1 MLTIS
6 IHKPMLLRYS
16 HVRIRSHQK
25 FHKIDPI
32 PFVKMEAKSSQ
43 TRKME
48 ELSVKHPTP
57 FIPKLE
63 PSGEPDLQF
72 DRLQTSDQDLVQE
85 KKFEFG
91 RFIAREAILDEE
103 LWTAAWLRAESHWED
118 RANDRF
124 ADSYKRKFSD
134 QEFNAIKRRR
144 KGEYGQKCSCIIT
157 VRKEPKNV
165 KYTVVKSVVGTLDL
179 SIRYLLDGETFP
191 GEREKAPPFC
201 SISRTQSNRYGYISN
216 LCVSKAARCQGIAS
230 SMMHF
235 AIRLALLEGAEQ
247 VYVHV
252 HRKNKPAQELYRK
265 MGFEMVEKAT
275 SQLEEE
281 QTYLLRFKA

>member
-25 FHKIDPI
+25 FHKIDPV
-32 PFVKMEAKSSQ
+32 PFVWVTILSFYWYLVSICIQFLHLRSVVFLLTCMLEVCFSSFYSVAFSILVWKFFSLNLIKPIRVLVQETATPYIYLKISIFGVLHISLFFCLYQMNRKMEAKSSQ

-103 LWTAAWLRAESHWED
+103 LWVSKLSRWWHLNHEVLNVYAICVPWIISCGCMLLDLWQTAAWLRAESHWED
-118 RANDRF
+118 RANDRCVLLLF
-124 ADSYKRKFSD
+124 YNFQIFFS
-134 QEFNAIKRRR
+134 
-144 KGEYGQKCSCIIT
+144 
-157 VRKEPKNV
+157 
-165 KYTVVKSVVGTLDL
+165 
-179 SIRYLLDGETFP
+179 
-191 GEREKAPPFC
+191 
-201 SISRTQSNRYGYISN
+201 
-216 LCVSKAARCQGIAS
+216 LCLFGLC
-230 SMMHF
+230 
-235 AIRLALLEGAEQ
+235 
-247 VYVHV
+247 
-252 HRKNKPAQELYRK
+252 
-265 MGFEMVEKAT
+265 
-275 SQLEEE
+275 
-281 QTYLLRFKA
+281 

>member
-201 SISRTQSNRYGYISN
+201 SINRTQSNRYGYISN
-216 LCVSKAARCQGIAS
+216 LCVSKAARCQ
-230 SMMHF
+230 
-235 AIRLALLEGAEQ
+235 GAEQ

>member
-25 FHKIDPI
+25 FHKIDPV

-118 RANDRF
+118 RANDRCVLLLF
-124 ADSYKRKFSD
+124 YNFQIFFS
-134 QEFNAIKRRR
+134 
-144 KGEYGQKCSCIIT
+144 
-157 VRKEPKNV
+157 
-165 KYTVVKSVVGTLDL
+165 
-179 SIRYLLDGETFP
+179 
-191 GEREKAPPFC
+191 
-201 SISRTQSNRYGYISN
+201 
-216 LCVSKAARCQGIAS
+216 LCLCLFG
-230 SMMHF
+230 
-235 AIRLALLEGAEQ
+235 LC
-247 VYVHV
+247 
-252 HRKNKPAQELYRK
+252 
-265 MGFEMVEKAT
+265 
-275 SQLEEE
+275 
-281 QTYLLRFKA
+281 